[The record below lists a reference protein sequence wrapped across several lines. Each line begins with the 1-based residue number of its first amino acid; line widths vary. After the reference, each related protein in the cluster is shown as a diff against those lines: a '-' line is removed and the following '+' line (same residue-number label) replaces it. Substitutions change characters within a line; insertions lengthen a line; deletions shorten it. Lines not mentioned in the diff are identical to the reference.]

1 LTIIPLR
8 ERNLESECIFTAQRS
23 SGPGGQNVNKVNTR
37 IDLRFNV
44 DESEILT
51 DEEKERITEK
61 LKNKI
66 TDDGFL
72 LISSQESRSQAK
84 NKAIAI
90 EKFYDILE
98 SALKEPKKRK
108 RYKMPES
115 LRRKRLEEKRQRSE
129 RKALRK
135 RPPLA

>member
-1 LTIIPLR
+1 VAIITLR
-8 ERNLESECIFTAQRS
+8 ERNLDNECTFTAQRS

-44 DESEILT
+44 SGSIILT
-51 DEEKERITEK
+51 NDEKERISAK

-66 TDDGFL
+66 TDEGFL
-72 LISSQESRSQAK
+72 LISSQESRSQAN
-84 NKAIAI
+84 NKTIAI
-90 EKFYDILE
+90 EKFYALIE

-108 RYKMPES
+108 RFKMPES

-135 RPPLA
+135 RPPVN

>member
-1 LTIIPLR
+1 MNTITLKD
-8 ERNLESECIFTAQRS
+8 RNLESECLFTAQRS

-37 IDLRFNV
+37 IDLRFDV
-44 DESEILT
+44 ARSIILT
-51 DEEKERITEK
+51 DEEKEMIASK

-66 TDDGFL
+66 TDEGFL

-84 NKAIAI
+84 NKTIAI
-90 EKFYDILE
+90 EKFYDLLE
-98 SALKEPKKRK
+98 SALKETKKRK
-108 RYKMPES
+108 RRKLPES
-115 LRRKRLEEKRQRSE
+115 LRRKRLEDKRQRSE

>member
-1 LTIIPLR
+1 LNTITLKD
-8 ERNLESECIFTAQRS
+8 RNLESECIFTAQRS

-44 DESEILT
+44 SGSIILT
-51 DEEKERITEK
+51 NDEKERISAK

-66 TDDGFL
+66 TDEGFL
-72 LISSQESRSQAK
+72 LISSQESRSQAN
-84 NKAIAI
+84 NKTIAI
-90 EKFYDILE
+90 EKFYALIE

-108 RYKMPES
+108 RFKMPES

-135 RPPLA
+135 RPPVN

>member
-1 LTIIPLR
+1 
-8 ERNLESECIFTAQRS
+8 
-23 SGPGGQNVNKVNTR
+23 VNKVNTR

-44 DESEILT
+44 AESIILT
-51 DEEKERITEK
+51 NDEKERISAK

-66 TDDGFL
+66 TDEGFL

-84 NKAIAI
+84 NRTIAV
-90 EKFYDILE
+90 EKFYDLLE

-108 RYKMPES
+108 RYKMPDS
-115 LRRKRLEEKRQRSE
+115 LRRKRLEDKRQRSE

-135 RPPLA
+135 RPPVN